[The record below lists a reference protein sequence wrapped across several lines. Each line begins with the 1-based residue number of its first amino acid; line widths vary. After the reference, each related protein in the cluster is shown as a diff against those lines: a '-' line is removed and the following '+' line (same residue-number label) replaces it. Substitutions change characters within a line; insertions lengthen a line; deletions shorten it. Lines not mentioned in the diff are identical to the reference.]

1 MEKEEEV
8 FEEGPTKEEVLANLN
23 LDEIDELLDDEV
35 NTYLFSDKN
44 NLPSSFLI
52 RILTKIISLWR
63 SIESNGWKR

>member
-23 LDEIDELLDDEV
+23 LDEIDELLDGEV
-35 NTYLFSDKN
+35 STYLFWDKN

>member
-8 FEEGPTKEEVLANLN
+8 FEEGPTKEEVLATLN

-35 NTYLFSDKN
+35 STYLFWDKN

>member
-35 NTYLFSDKN
+35 STYLFWDKN

>member
-35 NTYLFSDKN
+35 SAYLFLGKN